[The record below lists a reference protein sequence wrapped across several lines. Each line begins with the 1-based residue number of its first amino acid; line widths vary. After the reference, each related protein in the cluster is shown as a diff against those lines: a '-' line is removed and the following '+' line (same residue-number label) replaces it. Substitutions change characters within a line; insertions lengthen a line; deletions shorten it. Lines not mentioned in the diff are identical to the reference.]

1 MALPQQRQHA
11 VAKLG
16 ELRMRALAPKQITA
30 QFLLELPY
38 GAGQGGLRDVAL
50 LGAAREI
57 ERAGDRQEISNLV
70 HLHRSRPSRNGAAFA
85 TRTARRAGL
94 HYCQG
99 AVTVRRFAHWEPPLL

>member
-16 ELRMRALAPKQITA
+16 ELRMRTLAPKQITA

-38 GAGQGGLRDVAL
+38 SAGQGGLRDVAL

-57 ERAGDRQEISNLV
+57 ERAGDRQEIPNLM
-70 HLHRSRPSRNGAAFA
+70 HLHRSRPSA
-85 TRTARRAGL
+85 TARLSPPGPQRRAGL
-94 HYCQG
+94 HSCLG
-99 AVTVRRFAHWEPPLL
+99 AVTVPAHCGPPLP

>member
-16 ELRMRALAPKQITA
+16 ELRMRTLAPKQITA
-30 QFLLELPY
+30 QFLLQLPY
-38 GAGQGGLRDVAL
+38 SAGQGGLRDVAL

-85 TRTARRAGL
+85 ARTAVPSRAPFL
-94 HYCQG
+94 PG
-99 AVTVRRFAHWEPPLL
+99 AVTVRRLAQRGPPLL